1 MHNVVGPTVVAM
13 ATKGNEIWARR
24 GDPVAYRLV
33 ISISDCDCDLV
44 SFGARLAVLH
54 GCMLSPLGRSALHCS
69 LRYKFDIRCLLNL
82 KFNHCSVIWHHCE
95 SSVSSELLAKVAVL
109 RDMLLFR
116 DNPNLCTGLFDTDE
130 IAAAIKCI
138 CTE

>member
-1 MHNVVGPTVVAM
+1 M
-13 ATKGNEIWARR
+13 
-24 GDPVAYRLV
+24 V
-33 ISISDCDCDLV
+33 ISCLNYLTHFLVFDSVCKRVMSFNSKCVNSDCDLV
-44 SFGARLAVLH
+44 SFCAIDMQFYMAVCCLRY
-54 GCMLSPLGRSALHCS
+54 GRSALHCS